1 MTSRTL
7 YGQIR
12 PGSPSVPAT
21 QRDRRR
27 QYALGVGHGQDS
39 RAKLDTVA
47 IRLSRLAVII
57 DEHDWQKLREW
68 RLSQMMALGFFEEPE

>member
-7 YGQIR
+7 YGKIR

-21 QRDRRR
+21 QRDRRVE
-27 QYALGVGHGQDS
+27 QADKTPGAKS
-39 RAKLDTVA
+39 RATVDTVA
-47 IRLSRLAVII
+47 LRLSRLAVILE
-57 DEHDWQKLREW
+57 EHDPDKLREW

>member
-7 YGQIR
+7 YGPIR

-21 QRDRRR
+21 QRDRRK
-27 QYALGVGHGQDS
+27 QHVLGVGHGQDS
-39 RAKLDTVA
+39 KAKVDTVA
-47 IRLSRLAVII
+47 IRLARLGVII

-68 RLSQMMALGFFEEPE
+68 RVSQMMALGFFEEPE